1 MSERRKCE
9 LNCELKGKNLIVKPK
24 RKLRLSD
31 NWELYLMLVIPITLL
46 LLFKYYPM
54 LGLQIAFKRYNAVG
68 GIWQSPWV
76 GLDQFA
82 KMFRTPMFKQVFFN
96 TLKLSLYQLF
106 AELPFTLLFSLVLN
120 TINVKW
126 YQKTVQMVT
135 YMPHFISM
143 VIMVG
148 ILSQC
153 LNVRVGL
160 YGNICS
166 VFGIEAPDLWSNPA
180 AFPHLYVWSA
190 IWQNVG
196 WNSVIYLASLA
207 SVDVSLYESASID
220 GASRFKQMIHID
232 LPSILPT
239 FVILFIMRV
248 GSLMTLGHEK
258 ALLMQNDLNL
268 SASEIIS
275 TYSYKVGLTGA
286 PDYSYGT
293 AIGLFNSVI
302 NLVMIMIV
310 NKLSL
315 KITETSLW

>member
-1 MSERRKCE
+1 MKA
-9 LNCELKGKNLIVKPK
+9 KDFKVKPK
-24 RKLRLSD
+24 RKLKIPE
-31 NWELYLMLVIPITLL
+31 NWELYLLLVIPMALL

-54 LGLQIAFKRYNAVG
+54 LGLQIAFKRYNVSG
-68 GIWQSPWV
+68 GIWGSPWV
-76 GLDQFA
+76 GLMQFQ
-82 KMFRTPMFKQVFFN
+82 KMFNTPMFKQVFFN
-96 TLKLSLYQLF
+96 TVKLSFYQLM

-120 TINVKW
+120 TIRNKH

-135 YMPHFISM
+135 YMPHFIST

-148 ILSQC
+148 ILSQF

-160 YGNICS
+160 LGRICS
-166 VFGIEAPDLWSNPA
+166 IFGVAAPDLWSNPD

-196 WNSVIYLASLA
+196 WNSVIYLAALA
-207 SVDVSLYESASID
+207 SVDVSLYEASSVD
-220 GASRFKQMIHID
+220 GANRFKQMIHID
-232 LPSILPT
+232 LPAILPT

-275 TYSYKVGLTGA
+275 TYSYKVGLSGT

-302 NLVMIMIV
+302 NLILIFIV
-310 NKLSL
+310 NKISKRL
-315 KITETSLW
+315 TETSLW

>member
-1 MSERRKCE
+1 MKTKDIT
-9 LNCELKGKNLIVKPK
+9 LKPK
-24 RKLRLSD
+24 KKLGISP
-31 NWELYLMLVIPITLL
+31 NWELYAMIAIPVILL
-46 LLFKYYPM
+46 LIFKYYPM
-54 LGLQIAFKRYNAVG
+54 LGLQIAFKRYNASG
-68 GIWQSPWV
+68 GIWSSPWV
-76 GLDQFA
+76 GLYQFQ
-82 KMFRTPMFKQVFFN
+82 KMFNTPMFKQVFFN

-106 AELPFTLLFSLVLN
+106 AELPFTLVFSLVLN
-120 TINVKW
+120 TVRTKW

-135 YMPHFISM
+135 YMPHFIST

-148 ILSQC
+148 ILSQL

-160 YGNICS
+160 YGRICS
-166 VFGIEAPDLWSNPA
+166 AIGIEAADLWSSPS
-180 AFPHLYVWSA
+180 AFPHIYVWSA

-232 LPSILPT
+232 FPSILPT

-275 TYSYKVGLTGA
+275 TYSYKVGLTGT

-302 NLVMIMIV
+302 NLIMIFIV
-310 NKLSL
+310 NKIS
-315 KITETSLW
+315 KKVTETSLW

>member
-1 MSERRKCE
+1 MKTKE
-9 LNCELKGKNLIVKPK
+9 LVPK
-24 RKLRLSD
+24 TKKRLSILPNLD
-31 NWELYLMLVIPITLL
+31 LYLMLVIPVALL
-46 LLFKYYPM
+46 LIFKYYPM
-54 LGLQIAFKRYNAVG
+54 LGLQIAFKRYSVSG
-68 GIWQSPWV
+68 GIWNSAWA
-76 GLDQFA
+76 GLAQFK
-82 KMFRTPMFKQVFFN
+82 KMFSTPMFGNVFMN
-96 TLKLSLYQLF
+96 TLKLSLYQLL
-106 AELPFTLLFSLVLN
+106 AELPFTLVFSLILN
-120 TINVKW
+120 TIRKKW

-135 YMPHFISM
+135 YMPHFIST

-148 ILSQC
+148 ILSQF

-160 YGNICS
+160 YGRICS
-166 VFGIEAPDLWSNPA
+166 IIGIEAADLWSNPN

-207 SVDVSLYESASID
+207 SVDISLYESASID

-232 LPSILPT
+232 FPSILPT

-248 GSLMTLGHEK
+248 GSLMTLGYEK
-258 ALLMQNDLNL
+258 ALLMQNSLNL

-275 TYSYKVGLTGA
+275 TYSYKVGLTGT

-302 NLVMIMIV
+302 NLILIITV
-310 NKLSL
+310 NKIS
-315 KITETSLW
+315 KKVTETSLW